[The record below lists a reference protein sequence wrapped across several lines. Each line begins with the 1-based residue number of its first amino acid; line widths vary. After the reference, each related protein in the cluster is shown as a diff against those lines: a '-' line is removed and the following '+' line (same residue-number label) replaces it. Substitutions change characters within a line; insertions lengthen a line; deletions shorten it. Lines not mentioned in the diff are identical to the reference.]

1 MAAVY
6 QVGGSLHC
14 QARMDKQRNAQKS
27 RRAAAA
33 PTKTAISSRRGRVS
47 FVRPNRNQTPVP
59 AGTARSGRSRRYMD
73 SHTLYEMSASSRY
86 SYP

>member
-27 RRAAAA
+27 RR
-33 PTKTAISSRRGRVS
+33 
-47 FVRPNRNQTPVP
+47 
-59 AGTARSGRSRRYMD
+59 YMD